1 MLSGTTTTRVPA
13 AVTRRGGR
21 IVAAVAGLLAVVTL
35 SSCIRTVASVDL
47 AKYQG
52 LWYEISSYET
62 PFNRG
67 LVATTATYTPNPDGS
82 VGVVNRARQGSFD
95 GPETGIEGAAWPQDE
110 TNSKLN
116 VIFPS
121 VPFSGLFPG
130 QYWIVDLA
138 PDYSYAVVSDPFR
151 ATLFV
156 LSRTPTLPT
165 DVYDGILARLAAD
178 GFDLGRLKLTPQ
190 P

>member
-1 MLSGTTTTRVPA
+1 MLAGTTTTRVPKS
-13 AVTRRGGR
+13 VTRRGGR
-21 IVAAVAGLLAVVTL
+21 LVAVIAGLVAVATMSA
-35 SSCIRTVASVDL
+35 CIRTVPSVDL
-47 AKYQG
+47 SRYQG
-52 LWYEISSYET
+52 LWYEIASYET

-95 GPETGIEGAAWPQDE
+95 GPETGIEGVARPQDA
-110 TNSKLN
+110 TNSKLD
-116 VIFPS
+116 VIFGS

-130 QYWIVDLA
+130 QYWVVDLA
-138 PDYSYAVVSDPFR
+138 EDYSYAVVSDPFR

-156 LSRTPTLPT
+156 LSRTSTMDPE
-165 DVYDGILARLAAD
+165 VYDGILSRLAAD
-178 GFDLGRLKLTPQ
+178 GFDIGRLKLTPQ